1 MVNDDLQLI
10 HKVLS
15 GDDEAFTAL
24 VRKYQ
29 KSVHALA
36 WRKVGDFHFA
46 EEITQ
51 DAFLRAYKGLPK
63 LKDPSQFSGWLYV
76 ITNRLCKS
84 WYKKK
89 KSTIKS
95 VEDIPVVEMQRISY
109 ERHIS
114 DKKEKA
120 ARERRHKIVRKL
132 LAKLPESERTVVTLY
147 YLGEMTAKDIGNFL
161 GVSVNTITSRL
172 HRARKRLEKEEEL
185 LVQEILG
192 GVQLPDGLTENIAQ
206 KVSDTKL
213 TPSPTSKPFLP
224 WMAFGAAA
232 ALVLLLLSASNQY
245 LVHFQ
250 KPYSFEAQSEPT
262 IEIVDA
268 PVVLD
273 IDAKPAVRNQT
284 GRTATTSQ
292 NGNTGVQISESILAA
307 NVQGESLRPSASQWT
322 QATGPQGAPVF
333 DIFATSQG
341 ALYAFSPTG
350 TYRLAANATTWGPIN
365 VDASTEGSRVPMTEH
380 QGTLYIVSTNT
391 VFASTDNGETWNT
404 FCSRPEGNAIGFV
417 ITDVAQRVGS
427 QVDLTMYLALR
438 NKGVFRATDAGEQW
452 TLLGNGLKG
461 NRTISTMA
469 TIGDTVFA
477 GTDKGLYRLDDS
489 AVWERLLVGVP
500 GSIYSLAVSE
510 DNLYVGT
517 GPDFITLQQI
527 GSKLARGTQTIYDN
541 NLRLSRVFHSADL
554 GASWTEIT
562 PTDGTHSISAPFGIS
577 LLVAGRTILAQ
588 TFTQFRSR
596 NGGQTWTDLG
606 FEIDSLKQNA
616 FPSVAVNENTF
627 YKTGPSGIYRT
638 TDAGESWH
646 LFMDGIVGTKMLN
659 LGSVNNRLYAH
670 TEEDILQST
679 DGGESWKS
687 VPIDANKFSH
697 NPVKE
702 EQSRRNFST
711 ESRLAIA
718 GNILYVISPEKDN
731 LRVFRLS
738 ADGDALIPVQ
748 GESDVSSIGLLEDSE
763 YIEQVHLSGSH
774 EGDNNSME
782 TLQRR
787 EHERIG
793 AFVVSGKT
801 FYVEYQRQLLRWES
815 GDTEWKDTRLL
826 DTGEQPE
833 GDLKCGF
840 RLAVSGET
848 VYVGKRDGKLLQS
861 QDAGN
866 SWKDITPNL
875 PFRFTC
881 FKDIVFANSTVY
893 IATDNGVLAS
903 QTGEH
908 WRVITD
914 EDVIDKFAVD
924 GTTPPKS
931 IQKIQIYGA
940 GDTGVYR
947 LDIHDKWKRISPG
960 VPGKVLSLVVHR
972 DKLYVATKHRGMFHI
987 SLEEENYALS
997 QK

>member
-120 ARERRHKIVRKL
+120 ASERRHKIVRKL

-206 KVSDTKL
+206 KVSDVKL

-232 ALVLLLLSASNQY
+232 VLVLLLLSASNQY

-262 IEIVDA
+262 IEIVDT
-268 PVVLD
+268 PVVLN
-273 IDAKPAVRNQT
+273 IEAKPAVRNQT
-284 GRTATTSQ
+284 GRADTTSQ
-292 NGNTGVQISESILAA
+292 SSNAGVQISESILAA
-307 NVQGESLRPSASQWT
+307 NAQGESLRPSASQWA
-322 QATGPQGAPVF
+322 QAAGPQGGPVF
-333 DIFATSQG
+333 DIFATSEG

-350 TYRLAANATTWGPIN
+350 TYRLAANATTWVPIN
-365 VDASTEGSRVPMTEH
+365 VDASTEGSRVPMTEYK
-380 QGTLYIVSTNT
+380 GTLYIAATNT
-391 VFASTDNGETWNT
+391 VFASTDNGETWHA
-404 FCSRPEGNAIGFV
+404 FRSRPEGNAIGLV
-417 ITDVAQRVGS
+417 ITDVANGTGS
-427 QVDLTMYLALR
+427 QVGTTMYLALR
-438 NKGVFRATDAGEQW
+438 NKGVFRATDADKRW
-452 TLLGNGLKG
+452 TLLDNGLRD
-461 NRTISTMA
+461 RTISTLA

-489 AVWERLLVGVP
+489 GAWERLLADVP
-500 GSIYSLAVSE
+500 GSIYALAVSE
-510 DNLYVGT
+510 DNLYATT
-517 GPDFITLQQI
+517 GPNFLTLQQI
-527 GSKLARGTQTIYDN
+527 RSKLAHGKQTMYNN
-541 NLRLSRVFHSADL
+541 NLSLSRVFHSTDL

-562 PTDGTHSISAPFGIS
+562 PTDGSRPIIAPFGIS
-577 LLVAGRTILAQ
+577 LLVVGRTILAQ
-588 TFTQFRSR
+588 SFTQFRSKD
-596 NGGQTWTDLG
+596 GGQTWTDLG

-616 FPSVAVNENTF
+616 FPSAATDENTF
-627 YKTGPSGIYRT
+627 YKVGTSGIYRT

-646 LFMDGIVGTKMLN
+646 LFMDGIVGTRMLN
-659 LGSVNNRLYAH
+659 LESVNNRLYAH
-670 TEEDILQST
+670 TEEGILQST
-679 DGGESWKS
+679 DGGESWKPVS
-687 VPIDANKFSH
+687 VNANKFPH
-697 NPVKE
+697 QPVKDAQTHLPE
-702 EQSRRNFST
+702 IYTKVSADSQ
-711 ESRLAIA
+711 LAIA
-718 GNILYVISPEKDN
+718 GNILYVISSEESDS
-731 LRVFRLS
+731 RVFRLS
-738 ADGDALIPVQ
+738 ADSNALIPIYAVPAF
-748 GESDVSSIGLLEDSE
+748 EIDVSSTNNKEA
-763 YIEQVHLSGSH
+763 EQTHLSERR
-774 EGDNNSME
+774 EGDDNSVE
-782 TLQRR
+782 TLVRR

-793 AFVVSGKT
+793 AFSVSHGT
-801 FYVEYQRQLLRWES
+801 LYAEYKRQLFKWNP
-815 GDTEWKDTRLL
+815 GDTEWKDTGLL

-833 GDLKCGF
+833 ADLKCGF

-848 VYVGKRDGKLLQS
+848 VYAGKRDGKLLQS

-875 PFRFTC
+875 PSRFTC
-881 FKDIVFANSTVY
+881 FKDIVFAGSTVY
-893 IATDNGVLAS
+893 IATDSGVLAS

-914 EDVIDKFAVD
+914 EAVIDRFAVD
-924 GTTPPKS
+924 GTT
-931 IQKIQIYGA
+931 IYGA

-947 LDIHDKWKRISPG
+947 LDVHDKWERISPG
-960 VPGKVLSLVVHR
+960 VPGKVISLAIDR
-972 DKLYVATKHRGMFHI
+972 DKLYVATKHNGMFHI
-987 SLEEENYALS
+987 SLEQENYALS

>member
-1 MVNDDLQLI
+1 MVNDDLQLV

-15 GDDEAFTAL
+15 GDDEAFTVL

-36 WRKVGDFHFA
+36 WRKIGDFHFA

-84 WYKKK
+84 WNKKK

-95 VEDIPVVEMQRISY
+95 VEDVPVVEMQKISY

-120 ARERRHKIVRKL
+120 ASERRHKIVRKL

-206 KVSDTKL
+206 KVSDVKL

-224 WMAFGAAA
+224 WLAFGAAA
-232 ALVLLLLSASNQY
+232 VLVLLLLSASNQY
-245 LVHFQ
+245 LVRFQ

-273 IDAKPAVRNQT
+273 IEAKPAVRNQT
-284 GRTATTSQ
+284 GRADTTNQSSNAGMQ
-292 NGNTGVQISESILAA
+292 VSESVLAA
-307 NVQGESLRPSASQWT
+307 NAQGESLRPSASQWA
-322 QATGPQGAPVF
+322 QATGPQGGPVS
-333 DIFATSQG
+333 DIFATSKG
-341 ALYAFSPTG
+341 VLYAFSPTG
-350 TYRLAANATTWGPIN
+350 TYKLTANATTWVPVE
-365 VDASTEGSRVPMTEH
+365 VDVLTEGSRVPMTEH
-380 QGTLYIVSTNT
+380 QGTLYIVSTDT
-391 VFASTDNGETWNT
+391 VFTSTDNGETWRT
-404 FCSRPEGNAIGFV
+404 FCSRPEGNAIGF
-417 ITDVAQRVGS
+417 II
-427 QVDLTMYLALR
+427 VDGIQGTASGLTMYLALR
-438 NKGVFRATDAGEQW
+438 DKGVFRSTDAGEQW
-452 TLLGNGLKG
+452 TLLNNGLKD
-461 NRTISTMA
+461 RTITTVA

-477 GTDKGLYRLDDS
+477 GTDRGLYRLDDS
-489 AVWERLLVGVP
+489 DAWEHLLVDVP
-500 GSIYSLAVSE
+500 GSIYALAVSE

-517 GPDFITLQQI
+517 GPDSLTLQQT
-527 GSKLARGTQTIYDN
+527 GSQPTEVVQMMSDN

-554 GASWTEIT
+554 GTSWVEIT
-562 PTDGTHSISAPFGIS
+562 PTGGSRPIKAPFGIS
-577 LLVAGRTILAQ
+577 LSAAGKTVLAQ
-588 TFTQFRSR
+588 AFTQFRSR
-596 NGGQTWTDLG
+596 DGGQTWTDLE
-606 FEIDSLKQNA
+606 FKIDSLRLNV
-616 FPSVAVNENTF
+616 FPSIAMDENTF
-627 YKTGPSGIYRT
+627 YKAAPSGIYRT
-638 TDAGESWH
+638 TDAGESWG
-646 LFMDGIVGTKMLN
+646 LFMDGMVGTGILD
-659 LGSVNNRLYAH
+659 LVAVNNRLYAH
-670 TEEDILQST
+670 AGGEIVQST

-687 VPIDANKFSH
+687 VPIDAKTYSH
-697 NPVKE
+697 KPGKAG
-702 EQSRRNFST
+702 QSLPNFPA
-711 ESRLAIA
+711 ESRLTIA
-718 GNILYVISPEKDN
+718 GNILYIISSEKDN

-738 ADGDALIPVQ
+738 GDGNVLRLVQENPVFEE
-748 GESDVSSIGLLEDSE
+748 GVP
-763 YIEQVHLSGSH
+763 LSGSLVDSQEEQAH
-774 EGDNNSME
+774 LSQSQEVNDNSVE
-782 TLQRR
+782 TLMRR
-787 EHERIG
+787 EHEGIG
-793 AFVVSGKT
+793 AFAVNGGT
-801 FYVEYQRQLLRWES
+801 LYAEYKRQLFKWKP
-815 GDTEWKDTRLL
+815 GDAAWKDTGLL

-840 RLAVSGET
+840 RLAVSGKT
-848 VYVGKRDGKLLQS
+848 LYVGKRDGKLFQS
-861 QDAGN
+861 QDAGS
-866 SWKDITPNL
+866 SWRDITPNL
-875 PFRFTC
+875 PSRFTC
-881 FKDIVFANSTVY
+881 FKDIVFAGSTVY

-903 QTGEH
+903 KTGEH
-908 WRVITD
+908 WRVIAD
-914 EDVIDKFAVD
+914 EVLIDRFAVD
-924 GTTPPKS
+924 GTT
-931 IQKIQIYGA
+931 IYGA

-947 LDIHDKWKRISPG
+947 LDVHDKWKRISPG
-960 VPGKVLSLVVHR
+960 VPGKVLSLVVDR

-997 QK
+997 RK